1 MRVSTQVAR
10 PPQKSPMSA
19 ASKIT
24 KIVTDFFLPLADHF
38 VPAYTPLTPSPDAEE
53 CLLLERI
60 WEMFPESMRTR
71 DDFVAKMGEIYDCNQ
86 LEGGDTRVQR
96 ESGDKRVQPES
107 GDKRKA
113 ECVET

>member
-24 KIVTDFFLPLADHF
+24 KIVTDFFLPLGDHF
-38 VPAYTPLTPSPDAEE
+38 VPAYTPLTASPDTEE

-71 DDFVAKMGEIYDCNQ
+71 EDFVHKMGEIYDCNQ
-86 LEGGDTRVQR
+86 LESEPG
-96 ESGDKRVQPES
+96 
-107 GDKRKA
+107 KRKIELIEA
-113 ECVET
+113 